1 MGYFV
6 PQFTENRAAAREV
19 IPAKMSGSPQLKRV
33 RALHR
38 RKEREQQGLFLVQ
51 GRKLVIELLAS
62 SLEVEELYATG
73 EAAQELGLLPSERAD
88 NPSDK
93 RTSATILPTYDMERM
108 GTLQSGN
115 EVLAV
120 VRIPAPTALHMPGSG
135 RFILAL
141 DGVSDPGNL
150 GTLLR
155 IADWFGAAQV
165 WCAGGVDP
173 FNPKAVQASMGSLF
187 RLQPCAIDDLPAA
200 LAQAQ
205 KAQVAVYKAEA
216 SGANVFSV
224 GLKKPC
230 ILVMGSESHG
240 LSEGVRSAPGT
251 SIAIP
256 GGGGAESLNVA
267 AAAAALCM
275 ELVRP

>member
-1 MGYFV
+1 
-6 PQFTENRAAAREV
+6 
-19 IPAKMSGSPQLKRV
+19 MSGSTQLKRV

-38 RKEREQQGLFLVQ
+38 RKEREEQGLFLVQ
-51 GRKLVIELLAS
+51 GRKLVGELLKS
-62 SLEVEELYATG
+62 SMVVLEIYGTED
-73 EAAQELGLLPSERAD
+73 AAREMGLEGGTQLGPGAAKTAVS
-88 NPSDK
+88 
-93 RTSATILPTYDMERM
+93 ILPAHDLDRM

-120 VRIPAPTALHMPGSG
+120 VRMPTATELRMPGEG
-135 RFILAL
+135 MFNLAL

-155 IADWFGAAQV
+155 IADWFGATQV

-173 FNPKAVQASMGSLF
+173 YNPKTVQSSMGSLF
-187 RLQPCAIDDLPAA
+187 RLVPCAVEDLSGA
-200 LAQAQ
+200 LA
-205 KAQVAVYKAEA
+205 KAHAEQVSVYKAES
-216 SGANVFSV
+216 SGESVFDSRM
-224 GLKKPC
+224 KKPC

-240 LSEGVRSAPGT
+240 LSEGVRAAPGT

-256 GGGGAESLNVA
+256 GHGGAESLNVA

-275 ELVRP
+275 ELKRP

>member
-1 MGYFV
+1 
-6 PQFTENRAAAREV
+6 
-19 IPAKMSGSPQLKRV
+19 MSGSTQLKRV

-38 RKEREQQGLFLVQ
+38 RKEREEQGVFLVQ
-51 GRKLVIELLAS
+51 GRKLVGELLKS
-62 SLEVEELYATG
+62 SMAVLELYATTDVSREMG
-73 EAAQELGLLPSERAD
+73 LEAGTERGGGTTKTTVSMLPAH
-88 NPSDK
+88 
-93 RTSATILPTYDMERM
+93 DMERM

-120 VRIPAPTALHMPGSG
+120 VRMPTDTKLRMPAVGM
-135 RFILAL
+135 FNLAL

-155 IADWFGAAQV
+155 IADWFGATQV

-173 FNPKAVQASMGSLF
+173 YNPKAVQSSMGSLF
-187 RLQPCAIDDLPAA
+187 RLVPCAVEDLPSV
-200 LAQAQ
+200 LAQAHA
-205 KAQVAVYKAEA
+205 AQVSVYKAEA
-216 SGANVFSV
+216 SGENVFDY
-224 GLKKPC
+224 GMKKPC

-240 LSEGVRSAPGT
+240 LSEGVRAAPGI

-256 GGGGAESLNVA
+256 GHGGAESLNVA

-275 ELVRP
+275 ELIRP